1 MRGIDERRT
10 VGAQLQKL
18 AEGEAGMGISNF
30 LNFLLSSSYLSGFVL
45 RRRLND
51 FFLLLTIYLIV
62 LKQSLKRKPQN
73 QYEEGGKQSY
83 QLMCMGG
90 KEIDLASKEF
100 LKFRN
105 VSVVS
110 VLILWFA

>member
-1 MRGIDERRT
+1 
-10 VGAQLQKL
+10 
-18 AEGEAGMGISNF
+18 
-30 LNFLLSSSYLSGFVL
+30 
-45 RRRLND
+45 
-51 FFLLLTIYLIV
+51 
-62 LKQSLKRKPQN
+62 
-73 QYEEGGKQSY
+73 
-83 QLMCMGG
+83 MGG